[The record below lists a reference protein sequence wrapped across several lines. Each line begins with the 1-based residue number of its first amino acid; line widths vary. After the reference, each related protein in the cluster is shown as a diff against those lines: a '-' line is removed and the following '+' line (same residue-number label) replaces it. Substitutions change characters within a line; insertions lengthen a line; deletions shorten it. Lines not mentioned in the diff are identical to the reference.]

1 MKGEAYSTMQD
12 VIKLCTYFRSSA
24 AYRVRIALGLKG
36 IDYQPHFV
44 HLVRNGGEHR
54 KPGYLEINPQGFVP
68 TLIHDKRVLTQSLAI
83 IEYID
88 DIYPEPALLPRSPE
102 SRAHVRSL
110 AQIVACD
117 MHPLNN
123 QRVLK
128 YLTDVLRQAEQE
140 RLEWYRHWIHEGF
153 RAFEARLAVHPPDVY
168 CYGECPTLADICLV
182 PQVFNAKR
190 FDCNLAAYPR
200 VLRIYE
206 NCARLTAFQA
216 AAPENQEDAE

>member
-1 MKGEAYSTMQD
+1 MPTTIELY
-12 VIKLCTYFRSSA
+12 TYFRSSA
-24 AYRVRIALGLKG
+24 AYRVRIALNIKG

-44 HLVRNGGEHR
+44 HLVRDGGQHK
-54 KPGYLEINPQGFVP
+54 KPEYLELNPQGFVP
-68 TLIHDKRVLTQSLAI
+68 TLIHQERVLTQSLAI
-83 IEYID
+83 IEYVD
-88 DIYPEPALLPRSPE
+88 EVFPEPALLPRSPE

-128 YLTDVLRQAEQE
+128 HLTEVLQRTEQE

-153 RAFEARLAVHPPDVY
+153 RAFEARLAVHPPGLY
-168 CYGECPTLADICLV
+168 CYGQAPTLADVCLV
-182 PQVFNAKR
+182 PQVFNGKR
-190 FDCNLAAYPR
+190 FDCDLSAYPR
-200 VLRIYE
+200 LLQIYE
-206 NCARLTAFQA
+206 NCMRLSAFQA